1 MVNHY
6 LKRINNTA
14 NNEEWSYIS
23 KLGPDFEFEDV
34 MEVLQRTITV
44 DKKFTKSPKTKIEA
58 TKEGIRWALDAA
70 GNTGQYIKYVNMT
83 IEKRQEEIDKII
95 NLQKRFD
102 EQIEMLNSHA
112 INKISYDNKN
122 YKKLDA
128 HHIVEYLN
136 QLLLEKRLSKNNL
149 KNFHVDLTSIEKEL
163 KTQEKQIEK
172 VQKHIKSKIL
182 EGIKNETHL
191 TALQAIKTIKAEL
204 ESIGEKYDVSK
215 LSSAVDTVISLKNSK

>member
-58 TKEGIRWALDAA
+58 TREGLRWVLDAA
-70 GNTGQYIKYVNMT
+70 GNTGQYIRFVNMT
-83 IEKRQEEIDKII
+83 IDKHQEQIDKIKK
-95 NLQKRFD
+95 LQNIFD
-102 EQIEMLNSHA
+102 GEIDMLNSHKIKK
-112 INKISYDNKN
+112 INHDNKN
-122 YKKLDA
+122 YKKLDV
-128 HHIVEYLN
+128 HHIAEYLN
-136 QLLLEKRLSKNNL
+136 QLLLEKRLTKNNL
-149 KNFHVDLTSIEKEL
+149 QNLHVDLTSIEKEL
-163 KTQEKQIEK
+163 KTQENQIEQ
-172 VQKHIKSKIL
+172 VQKHIKAKIL
-182 EGIKNETHL
+182 EGIKIETHL
-191 TALQAIKTIKAEL
+191 TALQAIKIIRVEL

-215 LSSAVDTVISLKNSK
+215 LSSAVDTVIAAQN